1 MEYQR
6 FRIRDAVRINKNAI
20 QTNGKST
27 SSNPNPARL
36 ASPDSEWPRFSHTS
50 VKYLL
55 LPAAS
60 TLGLKLTGR
69 QTRHTQWF
77 ARHSWDWDGPHVRFI
92 QAHPIRGAPW
102 RIAKRYVCAAK
113 SIRALLIMFRTR
125 PADSPN
131 ATCVRPT
138 RFLPWRQVAT
148 LFSGPINGRE
158 TLRT

>member
-1 MEYQR
+1 M
-6 FRIRDAVRINKNAI
+6 ATV
-20 QTNGKST
+20 
-27 SSNPNPARL
+27 L
-36 ASPDSEWPRFSHTS
+36 AHVCKIS
-50 VKYLL
+50 
-55 LPAAS
+55 PAARRFDLRFEADG
-60 TLGLKLTGR
+60 TANAT
-69 QTRHTQWF
+69 HTQWF
-77 ARHSWDWDGPHVRFI
+77 ARHSWDWDGPHARFI

-148 LFSGPINGRE
+148 LFFRTHQRPRDVTHVMVFAYSARFLK
-158 TLRT
+158 TLHM